1 MENNN
6 DIFDMIAN
14 LSYTTYT
21 TPVVEDASQK
31 EEEFELDSSID
42 VNPVEDQNAEKQIVE
57 EQSVDQSAV
66 EQYEVQQEN
75 EKEQVEEVA
84 QIPQAPEVPEQKE
97 TVEST
102 QKVPAKRGRKPKAKV
117 VEETQPIEET
127 DEKDSTETNRITEI
141 TNEIVEEMIDDGTI
155 AVKEEPGT
163 KKTQTKNV
171 NIDYSK
177 IDLETIVSKIYPTI
191 VDENWDN
198 FKERM
203 EEKLNKTIFDENI
216 NDGSIRIVLAAMCS
230 IYAEVSPVKAY
241 YDSLYN
247 SCVHKD
253 MGYISRQIALNSD
266 NGKTVAEKKLNGQ
279 KSCESVR
286 LPGTKIDVNFN
297 NFALVVD
304 ERRNYIN
311 NIINRLN
318 FVRDCLVG
326 IQAVRK
332 REVEGA

>member
-14 LSYTTYT
+14 LSSTTYT
-21 TPVVEDASQK
+21 TPVVEDAHQK
-31 EEEFELDSSID
+31 EEEFKLDSSID
-42 VNPVEDQNAEKQIVE
+42 VNPIEEQIIEEQPAE

-66 EQYEVQQEN
+66 EQHEVQQEN

-84 QIPQAPEVPEQKE
+84 QVPEIPEQKE
-97 TVEST
+97 TVESP
-102 QKVPAKRGRKPKAKV
+102 QKAPAKRGRKPKAKA
-117 VEETQPIEET
+117 VEEIQPAEET
-127 DEKDSTETNRITEI
+127 GEKDSTETDRIAEI

-155 AVKEEPGT
+155 AVKEEPET

-203 EEKLNKTIFDENI
+203 EEKLNKTVFDENI